1 MAGTTRPGARR
12 PLLVVALLV
21 ALLLGYLYQAGM
33 LRPLAFAAAERA
45 GLATAAPANPRLQA
59 FFTTPTLVYPDKTW
73 QRPAVPLL
81 QQLIADIDRARS
93 RVDIAVFDF
102 DLPELA
108 DALLRAQRRGV
119 AVRLVADS
127 ENLLTP
133 EVALALGRLER
144 AGATVRV
151 DRREPFMHD
160 KIAVIDT
167 RIVWFGS
174 WNMTEND
181 TWRNNNNMIRAVHP
195 ELAAAYQDEV
205 AQMLAGRF
213 GTAKARRESIPQFRI
228 GTARLQV
235 LFAPQDGAAKYL
247 LARIAAA
254 KRSIRVLAF
263 SFTSALMID
272 TLLER
277 ARAGVQVQVVLES
290 QNATGQNAAFARLR
304 EAGLDVLL
312 DGNCYNMHHKM
323 LVIDEQTVITGSYNF
338 TNSAERSNDENT
350 VIVDDRDLA
359 AAFTVEFGRVYAQ
372 ALNPARCQ

>member
-1 MAGTTRPGARR
+1 MVKATASSARR
-12 PLLVVALLV
+12 PLLVIALLV
-21 ALLLGYLYQAGM
+21 ALLFCYLYQAGSIQ
-33 LRPLAFAAAERA
+33 PLALGAAERV
-45 GLATAAPANPRLQA
+45 GLAAPAPTNPRLQA
-59 FFTTPTLVYPDKTW
+59 FFTTPTLVYPDQAW
-73 QRPAVPLL
+73 QRPVVPFF

-151 DRREPFMHD
+151 DRREPFMHN
-160 KIAVIDT
+160 KIAVIDG
-167 RIVWFGS
+167 RVAWFGS

-181 TWRNNNNMIRAVHP
+181 TWRNNNNMVRAVHS

-205 AQMLAGRF
+205 EQMLAGRF
-213 GTAKARRESIPQFRI
+213 GTAKARRANIPQFRI
-228 GTARLQV
+228 GAARLQV
-235 LFAPQDGAAKYL
+235 LFAPQDGAASYL

-254 KRSIRVLAF
+254 KHSIRVLAF
-263 SFTSALMID
+263 SFTSAPIVEA
-272 TLLER
+272 LLER

-312 DGNCYNMHHKM
+312 DGNCYNMHHKL

-350 VIVDDRDLA
+350 VIIDDRDLA
-359 AAFTVEFGRVYAQ
+359 TAYTTEFGRVYTQ
-372 ALNPARCQ
+372 AESPARCQ

>member
-1 MAGTTRPGARR
+1 MASPGARR
-12 PLLVVALLV
+12 PLRVVVLLAALLIF
-21 ALLLGYLYQAGM
+21 YLHQAGTIRT
-33 LRPLAFAAAERA
+33 LTFAAAERA
-45 GLATAAPANPRLQA
+45 GLAAAAPANPRLQV
-59 FFTTPTLVYPDKTW
+59 FFTTPTLIYPDHPW

-93 RVDIAVFDF
+93 SVDIAVFDF

-119 AVRLVADS
+119 AARLVADS

-160 KIAVIDT
+160 KIAVIDA
-167 RIVWFGS
+167 RVVWFGS

-181 TWRNNNNMIRAVHP
+181 TWRNNNNMIRVVDAP
-195 ELAAAYQDEV
+195 LAAAYQGEV
-205 AQMLAGRF
+205 EQMLGGRF
-213 GTAKARRESIPQFRI
+213 GTAKARRASVAQFRI
-228 GTARLQV
+228 GAARLQA
-235 LFAPQDGAAKYL
+235 LFAPQDGAAEYL
-247 LARIAAA
+247 LARIAGA

-263 SFTSALMID
+263 SFTAAPLLD
-272 TLLER
+272 ALLER
-277 ARAGVQVQVVLES
+277 ARAGVQVQAVLES
-290 QNATGQNAAFARLR
+290 QNATGQSAGFARLR

-312 DGNCYNMHHKM
+312 DGNCYNMHHKVM
-323 LVIDEQTVITGSYNF
+323 VIDEQTVITGSYNF

-350 VIVDDRDLA
+350 VLIDDAALA
-359 AAFTVEFGRVYAQ
+359 GAFMSEFTRVYQQAQ
-372 ALNPARCQ
+372 SPARCQ

>member
-1 MAGTTRPGARR
+1 
-12 PLLVVALLV
+12 
-21 ALLLGYLYQAGM
+21 
-33 LRPLAFAAAERA
+33 
-45 GLATAAPANPRLQA
+45 
-59 FFTTPTLVYPDKTW
+59 
-73 QRPAVPLL
+73 
-81 QQLIADIDRARS
+81 
-93 RVDIAVFDF
+93 
-102 DLPELA
+102 
-108 DALLRAQRRGV
+108 
-119 AVRLVADS
+119 
-127 ENLLTP
+127 
-133 EVALALGRLER
+133 
-144 AGATVRV
+144 
-151 DRREPFMHD
+151 
-160 KIAVIDT
+160 
-167 RIVWFGS
+167 
-174 WNMTEND
+174 
-181 TWRNNNNMIRAVHP
+181 MIRAVHP

-228 GTARLQV
+228 GTARLQG